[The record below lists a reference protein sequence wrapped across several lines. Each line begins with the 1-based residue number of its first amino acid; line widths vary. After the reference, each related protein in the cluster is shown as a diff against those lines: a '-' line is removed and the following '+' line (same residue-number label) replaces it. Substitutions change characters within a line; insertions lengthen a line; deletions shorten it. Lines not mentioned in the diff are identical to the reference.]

1 MRPNTMKAHGKEG
14 MFRQLPLMTPFS
26 SGGFT
31 SQNADRWLI
40 SVFAAAAVFSILI
53 FLMSLSIFFEETGSL
68 WMQGFLV
75 SHTALNSAPWC
86 LVAFSASSSDI
97 DYARS

>member
-1 MRPNTMKAHGKEG
+1 MTPFLASAIVSFTLFLFVLGMRPNTMKAHGKEG

-68 WMQGFLV
+68 WTQGILSFAY
-75 SHTALNSAPWC
+75 S
-86 LVAFSASSSDI
+86 FE
-97 DYARS
+97 